1 MKAAVVTG
9 SMSLAVSLS
18 LMAGDWEV
26 ALVTD
31 PEEVGTEEPH
41 PDVVVLDLGSTE
53 AGILAARALGTNGGR
68 PRVVVLGEIQ
78 SSDPAVDVVVVRPF
92 TIEDLVAHLRLP
104 EPTAVASRMSP
115 GWTRSQPSR
124 PPTPVTP
131 VPRLPMTEPDE
142 PPDLDDPPRERSGTP
157 PSLGTPP
164 ARPPVDDRVVPARTA
179 TSSGAG
185 IDRDG
190 VQDAGSAAD
199 MVATE
204 ARAAPELGSE
214 GSASV
219 SLADEDATPVDG
231 VAQRTLAF
239 LRRSSQTGGG
249 LDADPSLEAR
259 LDAGIRSCRFLE
271 AMLDELPTLAT
282 PQDVGGAILDEVLD
296 RFDAEVV
303 AVWALD
309 GDSSYRVIASDRL
322 SSAER
327 RTTLAADQPLLKE
340 LAISGHA
347 VLIDPTDMARG
358 LLAGVAGTRE
368 ESLLAASLL
377 ADGELVGALTVGGV
391 GFTPE
396 DAERLQA
403 IAAEASLA
411 AGLAVRLGRLRR
423 SVGSPAHRRD
433 EPGY

>member
-9 SMSLAVSLS
+9 STSLAVSLS

-26 ALVTD
+26 VLVAD
-31 PEEVGTEEPH
+31 LEEVGTEEPY
-41 PDVVVLDLGSTE
+41 PDVVVLDLGSTA
-53 AGILAARALGTNGGR
+53 AGIAAAGALGTNGGR

-104 EPTAVASRMSP
+104 EPTAAGNRIP
-115 GWTRSQPSR
+115 TGPTRSQPPA
-124 PPTPVTP
+124 PPTPVTS
-131 VPRLPMTEPDE
+131 VPRVPATEPDG
-142 PPDLDDPPRERSGTP
+142 PPDLDDPPREPSGAP
-157 PSLGTPP
+157 RRLGTPP
-164 ARPPVDDRVVPARTA
+164 ARPPVDDRVAPAQPA
-179 TSSGAG
+179 TSS
-185 IDRDG
+185 
-190 VQDAGSAAD
+190 
-199 MVATE
+199 AT
-204 ARAAPELGSE
+204 
-214 GSASV
+214 
-219 SLADEDATPVDG
+219 VDG
-231 VAQRTLAF
+231 LAQRTLAF
-239 LRRSSQTGGG
+239 LRRPGQTGGG
-249 LDADPSLEAR
+249 IDTDPSLEAR

-282 PQDVGGAILDEVLD
+282 SQDVGGAILDEVLD

-309 GDSSYRVIASDRL
+309 RDGSYRVIASDRL

-340 LAISGHA
+340 LANTGHA

-411 AGLAVRLGRLRR
+411 LGLAVRLGRLRR